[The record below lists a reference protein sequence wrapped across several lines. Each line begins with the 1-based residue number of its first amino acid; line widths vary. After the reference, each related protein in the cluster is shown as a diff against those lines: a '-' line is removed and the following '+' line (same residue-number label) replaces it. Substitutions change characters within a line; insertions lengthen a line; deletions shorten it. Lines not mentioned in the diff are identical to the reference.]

1 MPGRIL
7 PRGGAGHSVAVP
19 VQASKPPE
27 LVSLLNS
34 STHLLASGSEH
45 DPAERPHKGA
55 KGLSQRENTSPL
67 PKEGSRGSLYSPLEK
82 AAIYSPFLLSL
93 CASDTQQHSENAV
106 LSPGEAEHLQHRA
119 QAAKGGSLRT
129 PWRCTRGTGLRSTQ
143 LSPSSIPAPL
153 PPQNHPNSARSPST
167 DLYPQLG
174 RLSPRRATITGSLQ
188 PWAQT
193 PAPPGEAHRRLPELG
208 WSRVVVPGG
217 GSCPQPCPGHAPS
230 RCSCRDKALQGAQG
244 RRAGGASP
252 CRGGTGSWAGPTP
265 LRVPSAGPHD
275 WDKSP

>member
-34 STHLLASGSEH
+34 STHLLAPGSEH

-153 PPQNHPNSARSPST
+153 PPQNHPNSARRPQYRPVPAAGQAQPSPCYHHRQPPALGADPGTSRRS
-167 DLYPQLG
+167 PQAAA
-174 RLSPRRATITGSLQ
+174 RAGLEQ
-188 PWAQT
+188 
-193 PAPPGEAHRRLPELG
+193 
-208 WSRVVVPGG
+208 GG
-217 GSCPQPCPGHAPS
+217 
-230 RCSCRDKALQGAQG
+230 
-244 RRAGGASP
+244 RAGGRQLPSGLPWP
-252 CRGGTGSWAGPTP
+252 CSIP
-265 LRVPSAGPHD
+265 LLLQG
-275 WDKSP
+275 